1 MQPVM
6 IRRVVF
12 CVFCNFSVFEGEVVG
27 YQAGDA

>member
-6 IRRVVF
+6 IRRAVF
-12 CVFCNFSVFEGEVVG
+12 CFFCNFSVFVGEVAG